1 MPLRPAPRRNS
12 YVSEHTVEFYLVPE
26 FTRVLA
32 GAFDSILAFFYW
44 ASREGVGRERSIAPV
59 KQVRLAAV
67 FPRRPK
73 RSVDGRQQFMKV
85 NSEIFGYAAAF
96 RRRGVPVFAG
106 FPLVNSIFDFASA
119 PRFSWFALVGQNE
132 NDIELPMPLK
142 LEGPDALPASLRG
155 PLMQDQVCQSV
166 RDEATPLTWE
176 EAISAIDHVRLEQKD
191 DAGFWRFGP
200 HYKPVYFAV
209 W

>member
-32 GAFDSILAFFYW
+32 TAFDSSLAFFYW
-44 ASREGVGRERSIAPV
+44 ASREGVWRGRNTAAV
-59 KQVRLAAV
+59 KRVRLVAV
-67 FPRRPK
+67 YPRRPK
-73 RSVDGRQQFMKV
+73 RSVDGKEQFMKV
-85 NSEIFGYAAAF
+85 NGELFGYASAF

-106 FPLVNSIFDFASA
+106 FPLVNSLFDLASA
-119 PRFSWFALVGQNE
+119 ARFSWFALAGEDE
-132 NDIELPMPLK
+132 NDIELPMPGK
-142 LEGPDALPASLRG
+142 LEHADTTGASVRG
-155 PLMQDQVCQSV
+155 PLMQNEVCQSV

-176 EAISAIDHVRLEQKD
+176 EAITAIDHVRLERKN
-191 DAGFWRFGP
+191 DAGYWRIGP